1 MAKPTQV
8 ALAKQL
14 KRELQHQAWLRK
26 HLPKAQQLQS
36 QRRILVTRTKLSQ
49 QLGST
54 VDQ

>member
-1 MAKPTQV
+1 MAKQTQV

-26 HLPKAQQLQS
+26 NLPSAQQQQS
-36 QRRILVTRTKLSQ
+36 QRRIFITRSKLAQ
-49 QLGST
+49 QLGRV